1 MPKLNL
7 KVWELEGRPFVFSI
21 RPALSSSLIGY
32 FLINRLFVRILLMLL
47 LRLFLAAV
55 DLLLMSLF
63 TKPLN
68 ILRCLLFATS
78 VIVINY
84 WWYTFL
90 FIIKQVC
97 DRREI
102 IRLSELLIVIFARG
116 AYESHTTL
124 YVYVNAIDTDAAALA
139 VLVIFSVTVARCR
152 SLHSAVHL
160 EGDSRL
166 PISFL
171 NMIVEQWLSFSY

>member
-1 MPKLNL
+1 
-7 KVWELEGRPFVFSI
+7 
-21 RPALSSSLIGY
+21 
-32 FLINRLFVRILLMLL
+32 MLL

-55 DLLLMSLF
+55 DLLFMSLF

-68 ILRCLLFATS
+68 ILRCLLFAS
-78 VIVINY
+78 VIVIDY

-90 FIIKQVC
+90 FIIKQIG

-116 AYESHTTL
+116 TYESHTTL
-124 YVYVNAIDTDAAALA
+124 YVYVNAIDTDATALA

-171 NMIVEQWLSFSY
+171 TMIVEQWLSFSY